1 MTDKEQVL
9 RLEISVS
16 QQMKIGIITMP
27 LCANYGGTLQ
37 NWALQQV
44 LKRMGHEP
52 ITLRFP
58 VMYQGMSSLHY
69 WTRVFPMQAAR
80 YVAHKFR
87 GGKYEMPL
95 TIGPW
100 KKSVRGM
107 ERFVDEYINVT
118 EYLPN
123 LNMDDVR
130 MYGIDALV
138 VGSDQIWRPVMY
150 DAVKYYFLGFTG
162 DSDILRI
169 AYAPSV
175 ALEEWPFNPE
185 VTVQLRELVKKFSA
199 VSVRE
204 KSSVKLVKDNLGVD
218 AQWVLDPTMLLKK
231 EDYLEVCK
239 DEPQSNEPF
248 VFAYILDMTE
258 EKRKMAEQ
266 TANRLGCGVKYLS
279 SDKVKEE
286 DTIEKWLANFRDAS
300 YIITDSYHGTVFSLI
315 FQKEFYCFYN
325 NYRGNARMGSL
336 KEISGIEKRFGSE
349 PAEVDVNQTID
360 YAKAGELI
368 LRMKE
373 VSWRF
378 LEENL
383 ISK

>member
-1 MTDKEQVL
+1 
-9 RLEISVS
+9 
-16 QQMKIGIITMP
+16 MKIGIITMP

-58 VMYQGMSSLHY
+58 VMYQGMSSAHY
-69 WTRVFPMQAAR
+69 WTKVFPLQAAR
-80 YVAHKFR
+80 YIYHKFR

-107 ERFVDEYINVT
+107 ERFVDEHINVT

-130 MYGIDALV
+130 RYGVEVLV

-175 ALEEWPFNPE
+175 ALEVWPYKPE
-185 VTVQLRELVKKFSA
+185 VTVQLRELIMKFSA
-199 VSVRE
+199 ISVRE
-204 KSSVKLVKDNLGVD
+204 KSSVQLVRDNLGVD
-218 AQWVLDPTMLLKK
+218 AQWVLDPTMLLDK
-231 EDYLEVCK
+231 EDYLELCK
-239 DEPQSNEPF
+239 DVPRIEESF
-248 VFAYILDMTE
+248 VFAYILDMTD

-266 TANRLGCGVKYLS
+266 TARQKGCVVKYLS

-286 DTIEKWLANFRDAS
+286 DTIEKWLANFRDAK

-315 FQKEFYCFYN
+315 FHKEFYCFYN
-325 NYRGNARMGSL
+325 NYRGNARMDSL
-336 KEISGIEKRFGSE
+336 KEISGLDDRFGSQVVE
-349 PAEVDVNQTID
+349 ECGKAIAYDEVEKRIEEMRE
-360 YAKAGELI
+360 KS
-368 LRMKE
+368 E
-373 VSWRF
+373 VF
-378 LEENL
+378 LANSL
-383 ISK
+383 VGS

>member
-1 MTDKEQVL
+1 
-9 RLEISVS
+9 
-16 QQMKIGIITMP
+16 MP

-80 YVAHKFR
+80 YVAHKFI

-130 MYGIDALV
+130 RYGLEALV
-138 VGSDQIWRPVMY
+138 VGSDQIWRPVKY

-175 ALEEWPFNPE
+175 ALEEWPYKPE

-218 AQWVLDPTMLLKK
+218 AEWVLDPTMLLKK

-239 DEPQSNEPF
+239 DELKNNEPF
-248 VFAYILDMTE
+248 VFAYILDVSE

-266 TANRLGCGVKYLS
+266 TAKQLGCSVKYLS
-279 SDKVKEE
+279 ADKVKES
-286 DTIEKWLANFRDAS
+286 DSIEKWLANFRDAK

-325 NYRGNARMGSL
+325 KYRGNARMDSL
-336 KEISGIEKRFGSE
+336 KEISGLEERFISE
-349 PAEVDVNQTID
+349 AVKVGTDRTID
-360 YAKAGELI
+360 YAKAEERL
-368 LRMKE
+368 LRMKAE
-373 VSWRF
+373 SRRF

-383 ISK
+383 FNK

>member
-1 MTDKEQVL
+1 
-9 RLEISVS
+9 
-16 QQMKIGIITMP
+16 MKIGIITMP

-44 LKRMGHEP
+44 LIKLGHNP

-58 VMYQGMSSLHY
+58 VMYQNMSSVHY
-69 WTRVFPMQAAR
+69 WTRVFPMQVAR
-80 YVAHKFR
+80 YVYYKYKGR
-87 GGKYEMPL
+87 KYEMPL

-100 KKSVRGM
+100 KKNVKGM
-107 ERFVDEYINVT
+107 ERFVDDHISVT

-130 MYGIDALV
+130 RYGIEALV

-175 ALEEWPFNPE
+175 ALDEWPYKSE
-185 VTVQLRELVKKFSA
+185 VTVKLRELIKKFSA

-218 AQWVLDPTMLLKK
+218 AQWVLDPTMLLGI
-231 EDYLEVCK
+231 EDYLEICK
-239 DEPQSNEPF
+239 GVQKNKTPF
-248 VFAYILDMTE
+248 IFAYILDVTK
-258 EKRKMAEQ
+258 EKQKMVELTARKLACSVRWL
-266 TANRLGCGVKYLS
+266 TA
-279 SDKVKEE
+279 DKVKAD
-286 DTIEKWLANFRDAS
+286 DTIERWLANFRDAK
-300 YIITDSYHGTVFSLI
+300 YVITDSYHGTVFSLI

-325 NYRGNARMGSL
+325 NYRGNARMDSL
-336 KEISGIEKRFGSE
+336 KEISGIEDRF
-349 PAEVDVNQTID
+349 VNVAVESPWNKID
-360 YAKAGELI
+360 YPTVKSNIDKMRE
-368 LRMKE
+368 K
-373 VSWRF
+373 SWAY
-378 LEENL
+378 LKKNL
-383 ISK
+383 

>member
-1 MTDKEQVL
+1 
-9 RLEISVS
+9 
-16 QQMKIGIITMP
+16 MKIGIITMP
-27 LCANYGGTLQ
+27 LCSNYGGTLQ

-44 LKRMGHEP
+44 LIRMGHEP

-69 WTRVFPMQAAR
+69 WTKVFPMQALR
-80 YVAHKFR
+80 FVVHKFI

-100 KKSVRGM
+100 KKSVSGM
-107 ERFVDEYINVT
+107 ERFVDEHINVT

-130 MYGIDALV
+130 RYGIEALV

-175 ALEEWPFNPE
+175 ALDKWPYKE
-185 VTVQLRELVKKFSA
+185 DVTIQLRELIKKFTA

-204 KSSVKLVKDNLGVD
+204 KSSVQLVKNNLGAD

-231 EDYLEVCK
+231 EDYIEICK
-239 DEPQSNEPF
+239 NVPESKEPF
-248 VFAYILDMTE
+248 VFAYILDMTD
-258 EKRKMAEQ
+258 EKRKMAEFVAKQQGCKVRYQ
-266 TANRLGCGVKYLS
+266 TA
-279 SDKVKEE
+279 DKVTAD
-286 DTIEKWLANFRDAS
+286 DTIEKWLANFRDAQ
-300 YIITDSYHGTVFSLI
+300 YVITDSYHGSVFSLI
-315 FQKEFYCFYN
+315 FQKQFYTFYN
-325 NYRGNARMGSL
+325 TYRGNARMDSL
-336 KEISGIEKRFGSE
+336 KEIPGLEKRFLKISND
-349 PAEVDVNQTID
+349 ALDDVIIFTEVEKSID
-360 YAKAGELI
+360 SMRNASKT
-368 LRMKE
+368 
-373 VSWRF
+373 F
-378 LEENL
+378 LEKAL
-383 ISK
+383 YK